1 MQEERLVR
9 RALVFGVLGLSV
21 PIAILGRELDQSA
34 IELALRLQGR
44 LSFVLYIAALVGPG
58 VYTLVGSGA
67 AAWLARQ
74 RAPLYLA
81 FALSHLI
88 HAGWIVLYFQHTS
101 ASFSWNVPDCSGVL
115 AFPAIAVLLYAETRH
130 GQRHLPARARV
141 EAGIVAYVWVQFV
154 GFFIDRMLTPER
166 AGLRPWYVLALSVSV
181 VAALVSAYGRRQ
193 AVPSLQA
200 STGAD

>member
-1 MQEERLVR
+1 MQEERFVR
-9 RALVFGVLGLSV
+9 RALVFGVFSMSV
-21 PIAILGRELDQSA
+21 LIAILGRALDQSA

-44 LSFVLYIAALVGPG
+44 LSFVLYIAALIGPG
-58 VYTLVGSGA
+58 VYALWGSSA

-88 HAGWIVLYFQHTS
+88 HAVWIVLYFQRTS

-115 AFPAIAVLLYAETRH
+115 AFPAIAVLLYAETPH
-130 GQRHLPARARV
+130 GQRQWRARV
-141 EAGIVAYVWVQFV
+141 ETLISAYVWVQFV

-181 VAALVSAYGRRQ
+181 VAALVSVYGRRQ
-193 AVPSLQA
+193 PVPSLHA

>member
-1 MQEERLVR
+1 MHEERLVR
-9 RALVFGVLGLSV
+9 RALVFGVLGMSV
-21 PIAILGRELDQSA
+21 PIAILGRGLDQRA

-58 VYTLVGSGA
+58 VYALVGSNA

-88 HAGWIVLYFQHTS
+88 HAGWIVLYFQRTS

-115 AFPAIAVLLYAETRH
+115 AFPALAVLLYAETPH
-130 GQRHLPARARV
+130 GQRQLRARV
-141 EAGIVAYVWVQFV
+141 ETLISAYVWVQFV

-181 VAALVSAYGRRQ
+181 VAALVSVYGRRQ
-193 AVPSLQA
+193 PVPSLHA
-200 STGAD
+200 PTGAD